1 MSSVDDGT
9 AQPGPAVVGA
19 RERMEYYAIS
29 NRRQRRRAQPA
40 ENTQT
45 RPNIL
50 NTVESHPHTGY
61 RAGGNLSGIEPVMTV
76 GTCNVAM
83 LADFVETY
91 AGCLRQE
98 SFLHRYFRRSLVK
111 PGAIPVANK
120 ELLPRLHCKQA
131 LKPARR
137 HHADSKA
144 AYHADLSRAGTVS
157 QSAGTSEPRHQAS
170 VDFSSDP
177 T

>member
-1 MSSVDDGT
+1 
-9 AQPGPAVVGA
+9 
-19 RERMEYYAIS
+19 
-29 NRRQRRRAQPA
+29 
-40 ENTQT
+40 
-45 RPNIL
+45 
-50 NTVESHPHTGY
+50 
-61 RAGGNLSGIEPVMTV
+61 
-76 GTCNVAM
+76 M

-91 AGCLRQE
+91 AESLCQE

-120 ELLPRLHCKQA
+120 EQLPRLHCNQA

-157 QSAGTSEPRHQAS
+157 QSAGTSEARPQAS